1 MSEDTQ
7 TMPSYLAAAGLG
19 RAIVSVSVLAA
30 HKHLK
35 VVAEDLTIDGQPLAR
50 QVLAMTRRGY
60 IDPLSDEICREL
72 RLALATLSP
81 PTRQSPPRPCRR
93 RDRRLHEPSAIN
105 GPLRTVSAGHLRSA
119 TSAHR

>member
-81 PTRQSPPRPCRR
+81 PT
-93 RDRRLHEPSAIN
+93 
-105 GPLRTVSAGHLRSA
+105 
-119 TSAHR
+119 